1 MKKDIILV
9 SVCIFIT
16 LLASLLYFNQKK
28 MFGATIITTN
38 SSDTLDTGRTNTNT
52 SLTNLNTAVLAAG
65 TVTSVGTTYPL
76 SGTVTAA
83 GNLSLA
89 VSTSTPTLGTAFVYS
104 GVLGYLF
111 GGSSGTLSFQDEPSV
126 DYATSTTW
134 GGTTTRMIR
143 LPVMAETVV
152 GARCKVSPAGAT
164 VNVQFGKFTAS
175 STMLVASSTANYNLF
190 TTPLTL
196 AATDVLAYAA
206 GTPASS
212 PVEVVCTPL
221 ITK

>member
-1 MKKDIILV
+1 MT
-9 SVCIFIT
+9 T
-16 LLASLLYFNQKK
+16 L
-28 MFGATIITTN
+28 
-38 SSDTLDTGRTNTNT
+38 RTNTNT
-52 SLTNLNTAVLAAG
+52 SLTNLNNAILALVSPFATTSPDVAG
-65 TVTSVGTTYPL
+65 RVVYWGSSSGFPAILASV
-76 SGTVTAA
+76 A
-83 GNLSLA
+83 
-89 VSTSTPTLGTAFVYS
+89 TSTPTLGTAFSYS
-104 GVLGYLF
+104 GTIGNFV
-111 GGSSGTLSFQDEPSV
+111 GGTSGTLTFQDEPSV

-164 VNVQFGKFTAS
+164 VDVQFGKFTAS

-190 TTPLTL
+190 TTSLTL
-196 AATDVLAYAA
+196 TATDVLAYAA